1 MRKLIAYTPIHLVFI
16 LSMTNLLLAIEVS
29 GIVTDQNGR
38 PLPGAN
44 IIIEDTEIGSASD
57 TEGRFYF
64 TYDTDEELV
73 IVVSYIGYGSYRQT
87 YESGDD
93 LTDLTIVLDQG
104 NLFGQEVTVMAR
116 KKEEAI
122 KEVPISMVAMR
133 KETIEDMGCLLYT
146 SPSPRDS

>member
-1 MRKLIAYTPIHLVFI
+1 MCLSIQLVFI
-16 LSMTNLLLAIEVS
+16 FCMTNFLLAIEVS
-29 GIVTDQNGR
+29 GIVIDQDGR

-44 IIIEDTEIGSASD
+44 VMIEGTETGSASD
-57 TEGRFYF
+57 TEGQFSF
-64 TYDTDEELV
+64 MYDTEEEFV
-73 IVVSYIGYGSYRQT
+73 IVVSYIGYGSYRQA
-87 YESGDD
+87 YGSGDD

-133 KETIEDMGCLLYT
+133 KETIEDMGLSLIHISEPTRPY
-146 SPSPRDS
+146 